1 MVGLSSDIEDAIE
14 DSLSGMLLDVDML
27 KVDDVKLATLV
38 KSRIDSFTAIKL
50 LLVTWQNSPN
60 APSHEKLKSY
70 IIELVQVGEMSVE
83 VLRQALKKKI
93 DFATLEPEKYGSA
106 ISSKPIILKAIS
118 EIDAGNKELK
128 LQIEVDKFDLGERDF
143 KRGFPEKY
151 ANQEFYPL
159 KNYYKEWYDEETQSI
174 MICPKGTK
182 GEVIVLD
189 GLKIML
195 PKKPRN
201 TDIMF
206 HRKPKLEQYWIRPE
220 IPKGLTPDTEE
231 AFTDYILEEFRRRRE
246 GLWFMNNG
254 EAVYITPAHYMGLM
268 WNEMLET
275 GGYKEF
281 RMAQANMYYFAKAC
295 LVDPRSVG
303 MFFTKGRRTGF
314 TELAIDHI
322 VDLSTC
328 TRNAKCGI
336 TSKSEKDA
344 ISVFLKYQHCVLNL
358 PFFFIPVVKGKIDD
372 VKKMVFGKPSDNTKA
387 NKKLKETTT
396 KDYLNTTVDF
406 RATATL
412 AYDSNKLTMYLSDE
426 SAKWERPNNI
436 EDHWA
441 NVKPTMVQG
450 GRIVGKT
457 FMGSTLNPKDKGGSQ
472 FQTLE
477 QGSNVLKRTNND
489 RTVTGLYSYFLPAH
503 FNMENYTDRY
513 GVCHTTL
520 AEGEFFYNA
529 QGIKTTIGSL
539 QYLLNEFQGAKILGD
554 KYYWNARRLDP
565 ITKQDAFRDEAVDSS
580 FDQQKIN
587 DQLDYNYDYDI
598 KKQLVRGNF
607 SWENGIKD
615 TRVIWTPMERGRFLL
630 SWIPNEIDFKS
641 NQFEMRRNI
650 FGGSSFHPLN
660 DDIGCLGADNYDMNS
675 TNESILENTENGLE
689 HSGGSRGALS
699 GVTGTTMQNV
709 PSNYFFL
716 EYLTRPE
723 EAEIFYEDALMACVF
738 YGMPILIENNKP
750 RMLHHFKN
758 RGYRGFSLTRFD
770 KHISKISPEE
780 KLLGGIPSA
789 SQDVITSHAT
799 VIESYI
805 LKYVG
810 KYTQSQSTIAIR
822 EEGQIGSMP
831 FDRTLKDWSKFNIS
845 KREKFDITIA
855 SGYALMGLK
864 RKSYAPKEKENK
876 TIVIKLQRFTY
887 N

>member
-159 KNYYKEWYDEETQSI
+159 KNYYKEWFEEETQSV

-201 TDIMF
+201 TDILF
-206 HRKPKLEQYWIRPE
+206 HRKPKAEQYWIRPE
-220 IPKGLTPDTEE
+220 MPKGLTPDTEE

-254 EAVYITPAHYMGLM
+254 EAVYLTPAHYMGLM

-322 VDLSTC
+322 VDLSTS

-387 NKKLKETTT
+387 NKKLKETST

-539 QYLLNEFQGAKILGD
+539 QYLLNEFQGAKLLGD

-607 SWENGIKD
+607 SWENGIQDSK
-615 TRVIWTPMERGRFLL
+615 VEWNPMPNGRFLL
-630 SWIPNEIDFKS
+630 AWIPNGIDFKR
-641 NQFEMRRNI
+641 NQFEMRRNT
-650 FGGSSFHPLN
+650 FGGSSFHPMN
-660 DDIGCLGADNYDMNS
+660 DDIGCLGADNYDMNA
-675 TNESILENTENGLE
+675 TNESVLENTENGLE
-689 HSGGSRGALS
+689 HSGGSRGAIS
-699 GVTGTTMQNV
+699 GVTGTTMQNA
-709 PSNYFFL
+709 PSNFFFL
-716 EYLTRPE
+716 EYITRPE

-738 YGMPILIENNKP
+738 YGMPIVIENNKQG
-750 RMLHHFKN
+750 MLRHFKN

-770 KHISKISPEE
+770 KHISKITNDE
-780 KLLGGIPSA
+780 KLYGGMPSA

-799 VIESYI
+799 SIESYI

-810 KYTQSQSTIAIR
+810 KYSQGQANVAVR

-831 FDRTLKDWSKFNIS
+831 FDRTLKDWSKFNVS

-855 SGYALMGLK
+855 TGYALMGLN
-864 RKSYAPKEKENK
+864 RKSYAPKEKQN
-876 TIVIKLQRFTY
+876 TPIVMKLQRFTY